1 MDKLFKISL
10 VVAVISL
17 IFKFG
22 VDAYVNRGS
31 GYPEG
36 PTVNGEELFVDYAT
50 NTFYTYEDMD
60 SLFTGTSIRYHIN
73 GEMLAKAG
81 ILKGKLHGSFDS
93 WYENGQKQMSLVWN
107 KGEKFRNFKAYHS
120 NGEKI
125 KGDSNEIAKKVFSGE
140 MVLE

>member
-1 MDKLFKISL
+1 
-10 VVAVISL
+10 
-17 IFKFG
+17 
-22 VDAYVNRGS
+22 
-31 GYPEG
+31 
-36 PTVNGEELFVDYAT
+36 
-50 NTFYTYEDMD
+50 MD

-125 KGDSNEIAKKVFSGE
+125 KGDGNEIAKKVFSGE